1 VALVGPGRR
10 HHNGAGAFFLCR
22 TVQLLPKGRAC
33 ARRLFPRYSS
43 CLADLAMK
51 RVGFLWDDLI
61 SFPNLLQAA
70 YKAQR
75 GKRFRPATAKF
86 HYHLEQEL
94 WTLHTELKTRSYR
107 PGPYRTF
114 KIHEPKER
122 IISAAPYR
130 DRVVHH
136 ALCNMLEPIFE
147 QRFIRDSYACRQGK
161 GTHAAVRR
169 CQEMARH
176 HQYALKAD
184 VRKFFPSLDHELL
197 KAQLAR
203 AIKDPH
209 VLWLAGV
216 LIDHSNPQEDVQDWF
231 PGDDLFTPASRRRGL
246 PLGNQTSQFFANVFL
261 DALDHFITDRLG
273 FGSYLRYVDDLVLF
287 HDDRRRLNAARE
299 EMSAFLAGLRL
310 TLHANKTVVF
320 PTRQGLPFL
329 GYRVWRSHLGLV
341 KANVFR
347 FRRRLRR
354 LQNHYA
360 TQQITGEEVQLRL
373 AGWIGHASQAD
384 TFLLRE
390 RLFLEH
396 PFRRAAIV

>member
-1 VALVGPGRR
+1 MALAPV
-10 HHNGAGAFFLCR
+10 
-22 TVQLLPKGRAC
+22 
-33 ARRLFPRYSS
+33 PRD
-43 CLADLAMK
+43 AIRIVDETMK
-51 RVGFLWDDLI
+51 RVGNLWNDLV
-61 SFPNLLQAA
+61 SFPNLLHAA
-70 YKAQR
+70 YRAQR

-94 WTLHTELKTRSYR
+94 WTLHGELKDRTYR

-136 ALCNMLEPIFE
+136 ALCNLLEPIFE
-147 QRFIRDSYACRQGK
+147 RRFLSDSNACRQGK

-169 CQEMARH
+169 CLQHERH
-176 HQYALKAD
+176 HRYALKAD

-203 AIKDPH
+203 VIKDPH
-209 VLWLAGV
+209 VLWLVGL

-246 PLGNQTSQFFANVFL
+246 PLGNQTSQFFANVYL
-261 DALDHFITDRLG
+261 DALDHFVTDRLG
-273 FGSYLRYVDDLVLF
+273 LGAYLRYVDDFVIF
-287 HDDRRRLNAARE
+287 HDDRRRLAEARE
-299 EMSAFLAGLRL
+299 QVSAFLAELRL
-310 TLHANKTVVF
+310 TLHPNKSVVF

-360 TQQITGEEVQLRL
+360 AQQITAEEVQMRL

-396 PFRRAAIV
+396 PFSRAAIV